1 MENAAISIGFTDTF
15 VPSIHVVT
23 RDRKR
28 GFLSPLR
35 LRKIFQYF
43 FAAHT
48 EGVFFYDAENII
60 CVFIVRVT
68 RGRGE
73 KYVQKKNLTC
83 EKPSGR
89 RMNPPRR
96 IFVVRV
102 FLRTKNLYWILYA
115 R

>member
-1 MENAAISIGFTDTF
+1 M
-15 VPSIHVVT
+15 
-23 RDRKR
+23 
-28 GFLSPLR
+28 
-35 LRKIFQYF
+35 
-43 FAAHT
+43 

-60 CVFIVRVT
+60 RVFIVRAT
-68 RGRGE
+68 KGRGE
-73 KYVQKKNLTC
+73 KYVKKNLTC

-89 RMNPPRR
+89 RMNPHQR